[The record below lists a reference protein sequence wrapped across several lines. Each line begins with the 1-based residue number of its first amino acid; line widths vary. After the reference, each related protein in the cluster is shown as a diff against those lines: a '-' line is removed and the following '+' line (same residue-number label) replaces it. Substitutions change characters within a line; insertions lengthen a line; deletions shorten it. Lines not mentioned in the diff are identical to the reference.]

1 MNMTLRLPKSVVF
14 SLLTGCG
21 MGWAQ
26 LQSGVPT
33 SSRGPADHP
42 SVTVEGQSYTPLSIL
57 NRNMGTP
64 EDQTTAFPPHRIIGN
79 IYYVGTKTLSSF
91 LVVTPEGNI
100 LIDSTYERNTPVI
113 LKSVEQLGF
122 KFSDIKILLGNH
134 AHGDHMEGDALVKQL
149 TGAQVVVMAEDVPAL
164 QALKPGGKEHPID
177 RVIHDNDTVTLGGT
191 VLVAHL
197 TPGHTHGCTT
207 WTTTVQDS
215 GKPYHVVFGC
225 SLRAPNVI
233 TPAIAEEFTRSF
245 QVVRT
250 LPCDVQLGDHTSEY
264 GMQEKYARMKPGAPN
279 PYIDKASCRREIDIE
294 EAMFHAIMAE
304 QQKSAQP

>member
-1 MNMTLRLPKSVVF
+1 
-14 SLLTGCG
+14 
-21 MGWAQ
+21 
-26 LQSGVPT
+26 
-33 SSRGPADHP
+33 
-42 SVTVEGQSYTPLSIL
+42 
-57 NRNMGTP
+57 
-64 EDQTTAFPPHRIIGN
+64 
-79 IYYVGTKTLSSF
+79 
-91 LVVTPEGNI
+91 
-100 LIDSTYERNTPVI
+100 
-113 LKSVEQLGF
+113 
-122 KFSDIKILLGNH
+122 
-134 AHGDHMEGDALVKQL
+134 MEGDALVKQL

-197 TPGHTHGCTT
+197 TAGHTHGCTT
-207 WTTTVQDS
+207 WTTTVQDG
-215 GKPYHVVFGC
+215 GKPYQVVFGC

-304 QQKSAQP
+304 QQKAAQP